1 MINAHIDH
9 LLFQFDNMNDTD
21 RQILALLRD
30 NGRMSVTE
38 IAQKARVSRATV
50 QKRIE
55 MMETEGVITGYTVKI
70 RPGVEK
76 NRIRAW
82 MTIAVEGT
90 KAPSVLQHLR
100 SEPAVHTLHT
110 TNGKWDFLAEIR
122 ADNLEDFEQTL
133 GRIRRIAG
141 IYSSETSIQLST
153 RKA

>member
-1 MINAHIDH
+1 VINAHIDH

-76 NRIRAW
+76 I
-82 MTIAVEGT
+82 VSG
-90 KAPSVLQHLR
+90 P
-100 SEPAVHTLHT
+100 
-110 TNGKWDFLAEIR
+110 G
-122 ADNLEDFEQTL
+122 
-133 GRIRRIAG
+133 
-141 IYSSETSIQLST
+141 
-153 RKA
+153 